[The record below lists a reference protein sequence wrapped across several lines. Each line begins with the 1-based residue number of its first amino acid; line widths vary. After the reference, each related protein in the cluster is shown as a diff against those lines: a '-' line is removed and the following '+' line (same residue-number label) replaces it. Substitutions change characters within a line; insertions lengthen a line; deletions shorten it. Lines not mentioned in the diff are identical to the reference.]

1 MTPGTVHF
9 LVKPTMLVMLAIVLV
24 LPAFP
29 QTPPSPLGSPSA
41 QTGLLLKDPVTVSL
55 IQNSSGDLAHDYV
68 TRLSLWDRSQV
79 TPGFAE
85 AAEWVSSKAKEF
97 GLEQVAIEHYPSGGK
112 VEYFGHQ
119 TENLWKAKKGE
130 LWLTA
135 PFEVRLTS
143 YAELPMSLSRNSSST
158 NIEADVVDI
167 GDGMSEDDYKQDV
180 KGKIVLTT
188 SNPSSVYRRAVVQGG
203 AAGIVSSWSVP
214 PFDMLNRLPGD
225 FPDQVGW
232 GRMPPPGDNQPASF
246 AFMITARRAEE
257 LKTLMQRGKTIRMHA
272 VVETEF
278 APGSLDV
285 VSGVIRGSKFP
296 DEEIVVSAHLDHYK
310 PGANDNASGSA
321 SILEMARTL
330 RYLIDSKQLPRPLRT
345 IRFLW
350 VPEYSGTWAW
360 FSKHLDDPVKRI
372 ADLNF
377 DMLGENLKT
386 TNAVF
391 AINYTPDSNPSFLNA
406 VLESILDFMNKYNDE
421 RYPPRKDFH
430 IISVGGSRNRLQGRM
445 VPFTTGTD
453 HEVFNNLKIPGSGP
467 LGWPDFFYHPSQ
479 DRPDKVDPTQL
490 HRVIFVG
497 LAATTTMAYA
507 DDANAGDV
515 ARLSLLY
522 GKKRIAQSE
531 QEAGAMLLGSS
542 KDTFAEKDRLAG
554 LLIHHV
560 YERER
565 QAIRTA
571 GTFARQQETRKG
583 IDRVAGLLN
592 DGEKTSAEN
601 IKSLAAMQMANLGMR
616 KPAEKLTQAEK
627 IASRLIPVREKG
639 KELYSINSVAVQL
652 LRDTTAQVPKVA
664 RALNGVGAWMKAE
677 GISDLRIMGMP
688 DAAAYYADGQRS
700 IRDIRDAFSVEYGP
714 IDTDALILYF
724 RLFEKAGVMKI
735 RQR

>member
-1 MTPGTVHF
+1 MTSGKVHF
-9 LVKPTMLVMLAIVLV
+9 LVKQIMLVLLAVAFVI
-24 LPAFP
+24 PASS
-29 QTPPSPLGSPSA
+29 QNLQSPLGSLSSR
-41 QTGLLLKDPVTVSL
+41 TGLLLKDTITVGL

-79 TPGFAE
+79 TPGYGD
-85 AAEWVSSKAKEF
+85 AAEWMMAKAKEF

-119 TENLWKAKKGE
+119 TEDLWRAKKGE

-167 GDGMSEDDYKQDV
+167 GDGMSEDDFKQDV

-188 SNPSSVYRRAVVQGG
+188 SNPASVYRRAVVEKG

-232 GRMPPPGDNQPASF
+232 GRMPPPTDKQPASF

-257 LKTLMQRGKTIRMHA
+257 LRTLMHRRAIRMRA

-296 DEEIVVSAHLDHYK
+296 DEEIVISAHLDHYK

-330 RYLIDSKQLPRPLRT
+330 NDLIDSKQLPRPLRT

-360 FSKHLDDPVKRI
+360 FSRHLNDPVKRI

-386 TNAVF
+386 TNAIF
-391 AINYTPDSNPSFLNA
+391 AINYPPDSNPSFLNA
-406 VLESILDFMNKYNDE
+406 VLESILDFMNKHNDE
-421 RYPPRKDFH
+421 RYPPQKDFH
-430 IISVGGSRNRLQGRM
+430 IISIGGSRNRLQGRM

-467 LGWPDFFYHPSQ
+467 LGWPDFFYHSSE

-507 DDANAGDV
+507 DDANAGDI

-531 QEAGAMLLGSS
+531 ESAGAMILASS

-571 GTFARQQETRKG
+571 GTFARQRETKSAVG
-583 IDRVAGLLN
+583 RVADLLN
-592 DGEKTSAEN
+592 DGEKTSSEN
-601 IKSLAAMQMANLGMR
+601 IKAIAAMQRANLGIQR
-616 KPAEKLTQAEK
+616 LAEKSTEAEK
-627 IASRLIPVREKG
+627 TASRLIPVRVKG
-639 KELYSINSVAVQL
+639 KELYSINTVAVQL

-664 RALNGVGAWMKAE
+664 RAVNSVAAWMKAE

-700 IRDIRDAFSVEYGP
+700 ILDIRDAFSVEYGP

-735 RQR
+735 KQR